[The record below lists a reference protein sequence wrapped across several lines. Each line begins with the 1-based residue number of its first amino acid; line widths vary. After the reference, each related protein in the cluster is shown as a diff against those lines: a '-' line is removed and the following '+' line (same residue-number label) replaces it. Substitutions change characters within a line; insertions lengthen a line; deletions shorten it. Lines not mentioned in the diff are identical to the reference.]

1 MIDAF
6 KVVPSTKAMSYIPAL
21 AQKKN
26 NFDILKITFFGSYWF
41 FGKRD
46 LWNNFFAKKF
56 QYIESVF
63 LVYERKGLK
72 IAPFVAF
79 YFKPQYFL
87 GHM

>member
-1 MIDAF
+1 MA
-6 KVVPSTKAMSYIPAL
+6 VTE
-21 AQKKN
+21 N
-26 NFDILKITFFGSYWF
+26 
-41 FGKRD
+41 
-46 LWNNFFAKKF
+46 
-56 QYIESVF
+56 ESVF